1 LSINSLAH
9 RDSALQGAQGVNPAG
24 VDAGGLRQNRGSPG
38 RDQELVESFLYDFPG
53 SQIFGANGPLSK
65 IDGRDA
71 VLNPDVNVLFFPE
84 DLGGADDQ
92 RI

>member
-38 RDQELVESFLYDFPG
+38 RDQEMIEPLLQDSPRF
-53 SQIFGANGPLSK
+53 QIFGANGPLSE
-65 IDGRDA
+65 IDSRDA